1 MRIGNLIRWI
11 IAVGLVL
18 LSFFNASWLAPRPAG
33 TLQLIA
39 GKVGAGNE
47 CPALDQIRR
56 ALIDGGGPAVLP
68 IMPGSECAAPITA
81 LAELPRYHFLFDIR
95 DGKAALA
102 LFEAQNRPID
112 SRYGFFGPEVAIAPI
127 RSARPDVWAF
137 SIEQGRKCF
146 SDYAWMGW
154 LTLVPESCVK
164 GTMLVPLD
172 QRWKIAGWPKRF
184 QARMAASGTRIIL
197 TGPGQPAGMIPGLT
211 RLDQI
216 PEIPRDF
223 TGMVWVDDIG
233 LIGPSIRR

>member
-1 MRIGNLIRWI
+1 MRIGNMIRWI

-18 LSFFNASWLAPRPAG
+18 LSFLNASWIAPQPAG

-39 GKVGAGNE
+39 ARVGGGE
-47 CPALDQIRR
+47 DCPGLDQMRR

-68 IMPGSECAAPITA
+68 IQQGSECFAAATA
-81 LAELPRYHFLFDIR
+81 LRELPRYHFLFDTR
-95 DGKAALA
+95 DGNAALA
-102 LFEAQNRPID
+102 LFEAQDRPID
-112 SRYGFFGPEVAIAPI
+112 SRYGFFGSESAIAPI
-127 RSARPDVWAF
+127 RAKRPDVWAF
-137 SIEQGRKCF
+137 SVEQGRKCF

-154 LTLVPESCVK
+154 LTIVPDSCAG

-172 QRWKIAGWPKRF
+172 QKWKIAGWPRRF
-184 QARMAASGTRIIL
+184 QARLAASGTRIIL

-223 TGMVWVDDIG
+223 TGLVWVDNIG